1 MFLIFLKAGKKG
13 LFYFSLEQVP
23 ARFCTL
29 QFFGDV
35 MRTHAHPQTLILLFT
50 LPKQPL
56 WHMLSALHFMEFKR
70 PSQTAGLVGLEQ
82 GQATHLFHWMGT
94 RNMCLNEN
102 HKKAKNPAWTSPMWK
117 IFTTAWISTE
127 NLKVISWVEIWKE
140 IVSCCG
146 SLHTERCEDDVAHS
160 LCCCQ
165 SVRQRR

>member
-1 MFLIFLKAGKKG
+1 MRVSDVFLIFLKAGKKG

-35 MRTHAHPQTLILLFT
+35 MRTHAHPQALILLFT

-70 PSQTAGLVGLEQ
+70 PSQIAGLMGLEQ

-94 RNMCLNEN
+94 RNMCLKEN
-102 HKKAKNPAWTSPMWK
+102 HKKGQTQLGHHQREKSLQRHE
-117 IFTTAWISTE
+117 FTLKTRSHLSGW
-127 NLKVISWVEIWKE
+127 NLER
-140 IVSCCG
+140 G
-146 SLHTERCEDDVAHS
+146 SILLQFLAHGA
-160 LCCCQ
+160 LW
-165 SVRQRR
+165 RQCS